1 LSQFHVRKV
10 AVLGAGV
17 MGAQIAAHLTNA
29 KVPVVLFDL
38 PAKDGDR
45 NGIVTKAIDN
55 LTKLSPAP
63 LGHKSL
69 AAQITPANFEDHLA
83 LLKDCD
89 LIIEAVAERMEIKH
103 GLYAKIAPFINKN
116 AVFATNTSGLSITS
130 LSEGFD
136 DELKTRFCGVHFF
149 NPPRYMY
156 LVELIPTS
164 ATAPHILDQLEVFLT
179 STLGKGVVRAKD
191 TPNFVA
197 NRIGVFSMLATMH
210 HTQAFKLG
218 FDEVDALTG
227 PLIGR
232 PKSATYRTADVV
244 GLDTMANVIRTMDSK
259 LPDDPW
265 HKYYQ
270 APAVLSALIEKGAL
284 GQKTK
289 AGFFKKVGDKI
300 MVLDPAKADYR
311 LSDAEASIDAESALR
326 QKGWAGKLKALRES
340 DDNQAQFVWACFRDV
355 FHYAAYHLEAIAD
368 NARDLDFAIRWGFGW
383 DTGIFETWQQA
394 GWKDI
399 VSWIE
404 ADIAAGKAMCNAP
417 LPAWV
422 KDGRD
427 GVHDKVGSYAPAAK
441 LMRPRSTLEVYRK
454 QYFPDPIYTEDFS
467 ANSGTTVWENE
478 GLRAWTQG
486 EGELGDGVLIVSFKS
501 KGNTIGGKVLEGMH
515 KAIALAEA
523 KYKALVIWQLKE
535 PHSYGADLSD
545 AVPAMAAGKI
555 DEFEAMVKVFQDTS
569 MRIKYA
575 AVPVVSAVRG
585 MCFGGGCEFQMHSAT
600 TVAALESYIG
610 LVEAGV
616 GLLPGG
622 GGCKEFALRAAN
634 SAVDGDVFSQLKQVF
649 QSLAMASVSAS
660 ALDAKELRLMRQS
673 DTVVFNTFE
682 LLFVAK
688 QVALGLANA
697 GYRAPLPA
705 KGIAVAGD
713 VGIATFKASLI
724 NMLEGHYASPHD
736 MEVATRIATALCGG
750 EIERG
755 SLVDETWLL
764 NTERKNFIALAL
776 QRKTQERIAHTLN
789 TGKPLRN

>member
-1 LSQFHVRKV
+1 LSKFHVRKV

-17 MGAQIAAHLTNA
+17 MGAQIAAHLINA

-38 PAKDGDR
+38 PAKEGDR

-69 AAQITPANFEDHLA
+69 AAQIEAANFDDHLDKLA
-83 LLKDCD
+83 ECD

-103 GLYAKIAPFINKN
+103 GLYAKIAPFIAEH
-116 AVFATNTSGLSITS
+116 AVFASNTSGLSITE
-130 LSEGFD
+130 LSHGFD
-136 DELKTRFCGVHFF
+136 DKLKARFCGVHFF

-156 LVELIPTS
+156 LVELIPTPS
-164 ATAPHILDQLEVFLT
+164 TQAHILDDLEVFLT

-191 TPNFVA
+191 TPNFIA
-197 NRIGVFSMLATMH
+197 NRVGVFSMLATMH
-210 HTQAFKLG
+210 HTQAFGLG

-259 LPDDPW
+259 LPGDPW
-265 HKYYQ
+265 HAYYK

-300 MVLDPAKADYR
+300 MVLDAAKADYKT
-311 LSDAEASIDAESALR
+311 SDAEASIDAESALR
-326 QKGWAGKLKALRES
+326 QKGWGNKLKALRDA
-340 DDNQAQFVWACFRDV
+340 DDAQAQFVWSCFRDV

-383 DTGIFETWQQA
+383 SEGIFEIWQQA
-394 GWKDI
+394 GWKQ
-399 VSWIE
+399 VVEWIE
-404 ADIAAGKAMCNAP
+404 ADIAAGKAMSSAP

-422 KDGRD
+422 KDGRE
-427 GVHDKVGSYAPAAK
+427 GVHDASGSFAPSDKA
-441 LMRPRSTLEVYRK
+441 MRARSALAVYRK
-454 QYFPDPIYTEDFS
+454 QYFPDPIYTENFD
-467 ANSGTTVWENE
+467 ANKGETVWENE

-486 EGELGDGVLIVSFKS
+486 DGVLIASFKS
-501 KGNTIGGKVLEGMH
+501 KGNTVGAKVIEGMH
-515 KAIALAEA
+515 KAISLAEA
-523 KYKALVIWQLKE
+523 NYSALVIWQTKE
-535 PHSYGADLSD
+535 PFSFGADLSD
-545 AVPAMAAGKI
+545 AVPALAAGKM
-555 DEFEAMVKVFQDTS
+555 DEFEAMVKTFQDTS

-585 MCFGGGCEFQMHSAT
+585 MCFGGGCEFQMHSAA

-622 GGCKEFALRAAN
+622 GGCKEFALRSAA
-634 SAVDGDVFSQLKQVF
+634 SAVDGDVFTQLKTVF
-649 QSLAMASVSAS
+649 QTLAMAAVGTSAI
-660 ALDAKELRLMRQS
+660 DCKELKLLRAT
-673 DTVVFNTFE
+673 DIVVFNSFE
-682 LLFVAK
+682 LLHTAK
-688 QVALGLANA
+688 QVALGLAAA
-697 GYRAPLPA
+697 GYRAPLPV
-705 KGIAVAGD
+705 KSVAVAGD
-713 VGIATFKASLI
+713 VGIGTFKASLV
-724 NMLEGHYASPHD
+724 NMLEGHYASAHD
-736 MEVATRIATALCGG
+736 VEVATRIATALCGG
-750 EIERG
+750 AIERG

-764 NTERKNFIALAL
+764 TQERKNFIALAL
-776 QRKTQERIAHTLN
+776 QQKTQERIAYTLN

>member
-1 LSQFHVRKV
+1 MSEATAKFHVRKV

-17 MGAQIAAHLTNA
+17 MGAQIAAHLINA
-29 KVPVVLFDL
+29 KVPVILFDL
-38 PAKDGDR
+38 PAKEGDR
-45 NGIVTKAIDN
+45 NGIVVKSIDN

-69 AAQITPANFEDHLA
+69 AAQIQPANFDDHLE

-103 GLYAKIAPFINKN
+103 GLYAKIAPFIAPH
-116 AVFATNTSGLSITS
+116 AVFATNTSGLSITD
-130 LSEGFD
+130 LSDGFD
-136 DELKTRFCGVHFF
+136 AELKTRFCGVHFF

-156 LVELIPTS
+156 LVELIPTP
-164 ATAPHILDQLEVFLT
+164 ATKPEILDQLEVFLT

-191 TPNFVA
+191 TPNFIA
-197 NRIGVFSMLATMH
+197 NRVGVFSMLATMH

-259 LPDDPW
+259 LANDPW
-265 HKYYQ
+265 HPYFK

-300 MVLDPAKADYR
+300 MVLDAGKADYKT
-311 LSDAEASIDAESALR
+311 SDAEASIDAESALR
-326 QKGWAGKLKALRES
+326 QKGWANKLKALREA
-340 DDNQAQFVWACFRDV
+340 DDAQAQFVWACFRDV

-383 DTGIFETWQQA
+383 TEGIFEIWQQA
-394 GWKDI
+394 GWKQ
-399 VSWIE
+399 VVEWIE
-404 ADIAAGKAMCNAP
+404 ADIAAGKAMSDAP

-427 GVHDKVGSYAPAAK
+427 GVHSAAGSYAPAAK
-441 LMRPRSTLEVYRK
+441 LMRERSKLDVYNK
-454 QYFPDPIYTEDFS
+454 QYFPDPIYTENFD
-467 ANSGTTVWENE
+467 AIKGETIWENE

-486 EGELGDGVLIVSFKS
+486 DGVLIASFKS
-501 KGNTIGGKVLEGMH
+501 KGNTVGAKVLEGMH
-515 KAIALAEA
+515 KAIALAEDSF
-523 KYKALVIWQLKE
+523 KALVIWQTKE
-535 PHSYGADLSD
+535 PFSFGADLSD
-545 AVPAMAAGKI
+545 AVPALAAGKF
-555 DEFEAMVKVFQDTS
+555 DEFEAIVKYFQDTS
-569 MRIKYA
+569 MRIKYS

-585 MCFGGGCEFQMHSAT
+585 MCFGGGCEFQMHSAA

-622 GGCKEFALRAAN
+622 GGCKEFALRSAA
-634 SAVDGDVFSQLKQVF
+634 SAVDGDVFGQLKQIF
-649 QSLAMASVSAS
+649 QTLAMAGVGTSAI
-660 ALDAKELRLMRQS
+660 DAKELKLMRQT
-673 DTVVFNTFE
+673 DTVVFNSFE
-682 LLFVAK
+682 LLHVAK
-688 QVALGLANA
+688 QVALGLAAA
-697 GYRAPLPA
+697 GYRAPMPA
-705 KGIAVAGD
+705 KAVPVAGD
-713 VGIATFKASLI
+713 VGIATFKASLT
-724 NMLEGHYASPHD
+724 NMLEGHYASAHD
-736 MEVATRIATALCGG
+736 VEVATRIATALCGG
-750 EIERG
+750 AIERG

-764 NTERKNFIALAL
+764 TVERNNFIALCK
-776 QRKTQERIAHTLN
+776 QQKTLERIAHTLN

>member
-1 LSQFHVRKV
+1 MSVTTAKFHVRKV

-17 MGAQIAAHLTNA
+17 MGAQIAAHLINA
-29 KVPVVLFDL
+29 KVPVILFDL
-38 PAKDGDR
+38 PAKEGDR
-45 NGIVTKAIDN
+45 NGIVAKAIDN

-69 AAQITPANFEDHLA
+69 AAQIQPANFDDHLE

-103 GLYAKIAPFINKN
+103 SLYAKIAPFIAPH
-116 AVFATNTSGLSITS
+116 AVFATNTSGLSITD
-130 LSEGFD
+130 LSDGFD
-136 DELKTRFCGVHFF
+136 SELKTRFCGVHFF

-156 LVELIPTS
+156 LVELIPTP
-164 ATAPHILDQLEVFLT
+164 ATKPEILDQLEVFLT

-191 TPNFVA
+191 TPNFIA
-197 NRIGVFSMLATMH
+197 NRVGVFSMLATMH
-210 HTQAFKLG
+210 HTEAFKLG

-265 HKYYQ
+265 HPYFK
-270 APAVLSALIEKGAL
+270 APGVLSALIEKGAL

-300 MVLDPAKADYR
+300 MVLDPAKADYKT
-311 LSDAEASIDAESALR
+311 SDAEASIDAESALR
-326 QKGWAGKLKALRES
+326 QKGWANKLKALREA
-340 DDNQAQFVWACFRDV
+340 DDAQAQFVWACFRDV

-383 DTGIFETWQQA
+383 TEGIFEIWQQA
-394 GWKDI
+394 GWKQ
-399 VSWIE
+399 VVEWIE
-404 ADIAAGKAMCNAP
+404 ADIAAGKSMSDAP

-422 KDGRD
+422 KYGRE
-427 GVHDKVGSYAPAAK
+427 GVHTAAGSYAPAAN
-441 LMRPRSTLEVYRK
+441 LMRERSKLDVYNK
-454 QYFPDPIYTEDFS
+454 QYFPDPIYTENFD
-467 ANSGTTVWENE
+467 ANKGETVWENE

-486 EGELGDGVLIVSFKS
+486 DGVLIASFKS
-501 KGNTIGGKVLEGMH
+501 KGNTVGAKVLEGVH
-515 KAIALAEA
+515 KAIALAEDS
-523 KYKALVIWQLKE
+523 YKALVIWQTKE
-535 PHSYGADLSD
+535 PFSFGADLSD
-545 AVPAMAAGKI
+545 AVPALAAGKF
-555 DEFEAMVKVFQDTS
+555 DEFEAIVKYFQDTS
-569 MRIKYA
+569 MRIKYS

-585 MCFGGGCEFQMHSAT
+585 MCFGGGCEFQMHSAA

-622 GGCKEFALRAAN
+622 GGCKEFALRSAA
-634 SAVDGDVFSQLKQVF
+634 SAVDGDVFGQLKQIF
-649 QSLAMASVSAS
+649 QTLAMAGVGTSAI
-660 ALDAKELRLMRQS
+660 DAKELKLMRQT
-673 DTVVFNTFE
+673 DTVVFNSYE
-682 LLFVAK
+682 LLHVAK
-688 QVALGLANA
+688 QVALGLAAA
-697 GYRAPLPA
+697 GYRAPMPPKA
-705 KGIAVAGD
+705 VPVAGD
-713 VGIATFKASLI
+713 VGIATFKASLT
-724 NMLEGHYASPHD
+724 NMLEGHYASAHD
-736 MEVATRIATALCGG
+736 VEVATRIATALCGG

-764 NTERKNFIALAL
+764 SVERNNFIALCK
-776 QRKTQERIAHTLN
+776 QQKTLERIAHTLN

>member
-1 LSQFHVRKV
+1 LSNFHFRKV

-17 MGAQIAAHLTNA
+17 MGAQIAAHLVNA

-38 PAKDGDR
+38 PAKEGDR
-45 NGIVTKAIDN
+45 NGIVAKAVDN

-69 AAQITPANFEDHLA
+69 ALQIEHANFDDHLEK
-83 LLKDCD
+83 LKDCD

-103 GLYAKIAPFINKN
+103 GLYAKIAPFIAPH
-116 AVFATNTSGLSITS
+116 AVFATNTSGLSITE
-130 LSEGFD
+130 LSQGFD
-136 DELKTRFCGVHFF
+136 NTLKSRFCGVHFF

-156 LVELIPTS
+156 LVEIIPIPETK
-164 ATAPHILDQLEVFLT
+164 PEILDHLEVFLT

-191 TPNFVA
+191 TPNFIA

-259 LPDDPW
+259 LPNDPW
-265 HKYYQ
+265 HPYFK

-300 MVLDPAKADYR
+300 MVLDPAKADYKA
-311 LSDAEASIDAESALR
+311 SDAEASIDAESALR
-326 QKGWAGKLKALRES
+326 QKGWGNKLKALREA
-340 DDNQAQFVWACFRDV
+340 DDAQAQFVWSCFRDV
-355 FHYAAYHLEAIAD
+355 FHYAAFHLEAIAD

-383 DTGIFETWQQA
+383 TEGIFEIWQQA
-394 GWKDI
+394 GWKQ
-399 VSWIE
+399 VVEWIE
-404 ADIAAGKAMCNAP
+404 ADIAAGKTMSSAA

-422 KDGRD
+422 KDGRE
-427 GVHDKVGSYAPAAK
+427 GVHTADESYSPSLRGQRA
-441 LMRPRSTLEVYRK
+441 RSNLDVYRK
-454 QYFPDPIYTEDFS
+454 QYFPDPIYTENFDSNKGETIF
-467 ANSGTTVWENE
+467 ENE

-486 EGELGDGVLIVSFKS
+486 DGVLIASFKS
-501 KGNTIGGKVLEGMH
+501 KGNTVGSKVIQGLHE
-515 KAIALAEA
+515 AITIAERDF
-523 KYKALVIWQLKE
+523 KALVIWQTKE
-535 PHSYGADLSD
+535 PFSFGADLSD
-545 AVPAMAAGKI
+545 AVPALAAGKI
-555 DEFEAMVKVFQDTS
+555 DEFEGMVKHFQDTS

-575 AVPVVSAVRG
+575 QVPVVSAVRG
-585 MCFGGGCEFQMHSAT
+585 MCFGGGCEFQMHSAA

-622 GGCKEFALRAAN
+622 GGCKEFALRAAM
-634 SAVDGDVFSQLKQVF
+634 SAVDGDVFGSLKGVF
-649 QSLAMASVSAS
+649 QTLAMAAVGTSAI
-660 ALDAKELRLMRQS
+660 DAKELKLLRAT
-673 DTVVFNTFE
+673 DVVVFNSFE
-682 LLFVAK
+682 LLHVAK
-688 QVALGLANA
+688 QVALGLAAA

-705 KGIAVAGD
+705 RNIPVAGD
-713 VGIATFKASLI
+713 VGIATFKASLT
-724 NMLEGHYASPHD
+724 NMLEGHYASAHD
-736 MEVATRIATALCGG
+736 VEVATRIATAMCGG

-764 NTERKNFIALAL
+764 TQERKNFIALAM
-776 QRKTQERIAHTLN
+776 QQKTQERIAYTLN

>member
-1 LSQFHVRKV
+1 MHVRKV

-38 PAKDGDR
+38 PAKEGDR
-45 NGIVTKAIDN
+45 NGIVNKAIDN

-69 AAQITPANFEDHLA
+69 AVQIEAANFDDHLEK
-83 LLKDCD
+83 LRECD
-89 LIIEAVAERMEIKH
+89 LIIEAVAERMDIKH
-103 GLYAKIAPFINKN
+103 GLYAKIAPFIAPH
-116 AVFATNTSGLSITS
+116 AVFASNTSGLSITA

-136 DELKTRFCGVHFF
+136 AGLKARFCGVHFF

-156 LVELIPTS
+156 LVELIPTQY
-164 ATAPHILDQLEVFLT
+164 TQPEILDQLEVFLT
-179 STLGKGVVRAKD
+179 STLGKGVIRAKD
-191 TPNFVA
+191 TPNFIA

-244 GLDTMANVIRTMDSK
+244 GLDTMANVIRTMDEK
-259 LPDDPW
+259 LPNDPW
-265 HKYYQ
+265 HQYFQ
-270 APAVLSALIEKGAL
+270 APAVLKALIEKGAL

-311 LSDAEASIDAESALR
+311 NSDAEASIDAESALR
-326 QKGWAGKLKALRES
+326 QKGWAGKLKALRDS

-355 FHYAAYHLEAIAD
+355 FHYAAYHLEGIAD

-383 DTGIFETWQQA
+383 DTGIFEIWQQA
-394 GWKDI
+394 GWKD
-399 VSWIE
+399 VLGWIE
-404 ADIAAGKAMCNAP
+404 ADIAAGKAMSNAP

-427 GVHDKVGSYAPAAK
+427 GVHEKSGSYSPTAK
-441 LMRPRSTLEVYRK
+441 AMRPRSALAVYQK

-467 ANSGTTVWENE
+467 ANTGTTVWENE

-486 EGELGDGVLIVSFKS
+486 DGVLIASFKS
-501 KGNTIGGKVLEGMH
+501 KGNTIGGKVLEGVH
-515 KAIALAEA
+515 KAVELAEQS
-523 KYKALVIWQLKE
+523 YKALVIWQTKE
-535 PHSYGADLSD
+535 PFSFGADLSD
-545 AVPAMAAGKI
+545 AVPAIAAGKI

-575 AVPVVSAVRG
+575 QVPVVSAVRG

-622 GGCKEFALRAAN
+622 GGCKEFALRSAQAAI
-634 SAVDGDVFSQLKQVF
+634 DGDVFSQLKQVF
-649 QSLAMASVSAS
+649 QSLAMASVATSAI
-660 ALDAKELRLMRQS
+660 DAKELKLMRNT
-673 DTVVFNTFE
+673 DTVVFNSYE
-682 LLFVAK
+682 LLFTAK

-697 GYRAPLPA
+697 GYRAPMSPRA
-705 KGIAVAGD
+705 IPVAGD
-713 VGIATFKASLI
+713 IGIATFKASLT
-724 NMLEGHYASPHD
+724 NMLEGHYASEHD
-736 MEVATRIATALCGG
+736 VEVATRIATALCGG
-750 EIERG
+750 DIERG

-764 NTERKNFIALAL
+764 TAERKNFIALAL

>member
-1 LSQFHVRKV
+1 MSATTVKFHVRKV

-17 MGAQIAAHLTNA
+17 MGAQIAAHLINA
-29 KVPVVLFDL
+29 KVPVILFDL
-38 PAKDGDR
+38 PAKEGDR
-45 NGIVTKAIDN
+45 NGVVTKAIDN

-69 AAQITPANFEDHLA
+69 AAQIQPANFDDHLE

-103 GLYAKIAPFINKN
+103 GLYAKIAPFIAPH
-116 AVFATNTSGLSITS
+116 AVFATNTSGLSITE

-136 DELKTRFCGVHFF
+136 AELKTRFCGVHFF

-156 LVELIPTS
+156 LVELIPTP
-164 ATAPHILDQLEVFLT
+164 ATKPEILDQLEVFLT

-191 TPNFVA
+191 TPNFIA
-197 NRIGVFSMLATMH
+197 NRVGVFSMLATMH

-244 GLDTMANVIRTMDSK
+244 GLDTMANVIRTMDGK
-259 LPDDPW
+259 LPNDPW
-265 HKYYQ
+265 HQYFK
-270 APAVLSALIEKGAL
+270 APAVLSALIDKGAL

-300 MVLDPAKADYR
+300 LVLDPAKADYKN
-311 LSDAEASIDAESALR
+311 SDAEASIDAESALR
-326 QKGWAGKLKALRES
+326 QKGWANKLKALREA
-340 DDNQAQFVWACFRDV
+340 DDAQAQFVWACFRDV

-383 DTGIFETWQQA
+383 TEGIFEIWQQA
-394 GWKDI
+394 GWKQ
-399 VSWIE
+399 VVEWIE
-404 ADIAAGKAMCNAP
+404 ADIAAGKSMSNAP

-427 GVHDKVGSYAPAAK
+427 GVHDAAGSYAPVAK
-441 LMRPRSTLEVYRK
+441 LMRERSKLDVYNK
-454 QYFPDPIYTEDFS
+454 QYFPDPIYTENFDG
-467 ANSGTTVWENE
+467 NKGETVWENE

-486 EGELGDGVLIVSFKS
+486 DGVLIASFKS
-501 KGNTIGGKVLEGMH
+501 KGNTVGAKVLEGVH
-515 KAIALAEA
+515 KAIALAEDSF
-523 KYKALVIWQLKE
+523 KALVIWQTKE
-535 PHSYGADLSD
+535 PFSFGADLSD
-545 AVPAMAAGKI
+545 AVPALAAGRF
-555 DEFEAMVKVFQDTS
+555 DEFEAIVKYFQDTS
-569 MRIKYA
+569 MRIKYS

-585 MCFGGGCEFQMHSAT
+585 MCFGGGCEFQMHSAA

-622 GGCKEFALRAAN
+622 GGCKEFALRSAAN
-634 SAVDGDVFSQLKQVF
+634 AVDGDVFGQLKQIF
-649 QSLAMASVSAS
+649 QTLAMAGVGTSAI
-660 ALDAKELRLMRQS
+660 DAKELKLMRQT
-673 DTVVFNTFE
+673 DTVVFNSFE
-682 LLFVAK
+682 LLHVAK
-688 QVALGLANA
+688 QVALGLAAA
-697 GYRAPLPA
+697 GYRAPMPP
-705 KGIAVAGD
+705 KSVPVAGD
-713 VGIATFKASLI
+713 VGIATFKASLT
-724 NMLEGHYASPHD
+724 NMLEGHYASAHD
-736 MEVATRIATALCGG
+736 VEVATRIATALCGG
-750 EIERG
+750 AIERG

-764 NTERKNFIALAL
+764 TVERNNFIALCK
-776 QRKTQERIAHTLN
+776 QQKTLERIAHTLN

>member
-1 LSQFHVRKV
+1 
-10 AVLGAGV
+10 
-17 MGAQIAAHLTNA
+17 MGAQIAAHLVNA

-38 PAKDGDR
+38 PAKEGDR
-45 NGIVTKAIDN
+45 NGIVSKAIEN

-69 AAQITPANFEDHLA
+69 AGQIEAANFDDHLDK
-83 LLKDCD
+83 LKDCD
-89 LIIEAVAERMEIKH
+89 LIIEAVAERMDIKH
-103 GLYAKIAPFINKN
+103 GLYAKIAPFI
-116 AVFATNTSGLSITS
+116 ASHAIFATNTSGLSITE
-130 LSEGFD
+130 LSQGFD
-136 DELKTRFCGVHFF
+136 SNLKARFCGVHFF

-156 LVELIPTS
+156 LVEIIPIPDTK
-164 ATAPHILDQLEVFLT
+164 TDILDELEIFLT

-191 TPNFVA
+191 TPNFIA

-259 LPDDPW
+259 LPSDPW
-265 HKYYQ
+265 HQYFK

-300 MVLDPAKADYR
+300 MVLDSSKADYKA
-311 LSDAEASIDAESALR
+311 SDAEASIDAESALR
-326 QKGWAGKLKALRES
+326 QKGWGNKLKALREA
-340 DDNQAQFVWACFRDV
+340 DDAQAQFVWACFRDV
-355 FHYAAYHLEAIAD
+355 FHYAAFHLESIAD

-383 DTGIFETWQQA
+383 TEGIFEIWQQA
-394 GWKDI
+394 GWKQ
-399 VSWIE
+399 VVEWIE
-404 ADIAAGKAMCNAP
+404 ADLAAGKTMSTAP

-427 GVHDKVGSYAPAAK
+427 GVHSAEGSYSPTSKSLRA
-441 LMRPRSTLEVYRK
+441 RSSLDVYRK
-454 QYFPDPIYTEDFS
+454 QYFPDPIYTENFDTNKGETIF
-467 ANSGTTVWENE
+467 END

-486 EGELGDGVLIVSFKS
+486 DGVLIASFKS
-501 KGNTIGGKVLEGMH
+501 KGNTVGSKVIEGLH
-515 KAIALAEA
+515 EAINIAEA
-523 KYKALVIWQLKE
+523 KFKALVIWQTKE
-535 PHSYGADLSD
+535 PFSFGADLSD
-545 AVPAMAAGKI
+545 AVPALAAGKL
-555 DEFEAMVKVFQDTS
+555 DEFEAMVKHFQDTS

-575 AVPVVSAVRG
+575 QVPVVSAVRG
-585 MCFGGGCEFQMHSAT
+585 MCFGGGCEFQMHSAA

-622 GGCKEFALRAAN
+622 GGCKEFALRAAQN
-634 SAVDGDVFSQLKQVF
+634 AIDGDVFSSLKGVF
-649 QSLAMASVSAS
+649 QTLAMAAVGTSAI
-660 ALDAKELRLMRQS
+660 DAKELKLLRAT
-673 DTVVFNTFE
+673 DVVVFNSYE

-688 QVALGLANA
+688 QVALGLAAA

-705 KGIAVAGD
+705 RNIPVAGD
-713 VGIATFKASLI
+713 VGIATFKASLT
-724 NMLEGHYASPHD
+724 NMHEGHYASAHD
-736 MEVATRIATALCGG
+736 VEVATRIATAMCGG

-764 NTERKNFIALAL
+764 TQERKNFIALAM
-776 QRKTQERIAHTLN
+776 QTKTQERIAYTLN

>member
-1 LSQFHVRKV
+1 MSATTAKFHVRKV

-17 MGAQIAAHLTNA
+17 MGAQIAAHLINA
-29 KVPVVLFDL
+29 KVPVILFDL
-38 PAKDGDR
+38 PAKEGDR
-45 NGIVTKAIDN
+45 NGIVIKAIDN

-69 AAQITPANFEDHLA
+69 AAQIQPANFDDHLE

-103 GLYAKIAPFINKN
+103 GLYAKIAPFIAPH
-116 AVFATNTSGLSITS
+116 AVFATNTSGLSITD
-130 LSEGFD
+130 LSDGFD
-136 DELKTRFCGVHFF
+136 AELKTRFCGVHFF

-156 LVELIPTS
+156 LVELIPTP
-164 ATAPHILDQLEVFLT
+164 ATKPEILDQLEVFLT

-191 TPNFVA
+191 TPNFIA
-197 NRIGVFSMLATMH
+197 NRVGVFSMLATMH

-244 GLDTMANVIRTMDSK
+244 GLDTMANVIRTMDGK
-259 LPDDPW
+259 LPNDPW
-265 HKYYQ
+265 HPYFK

-300 MVLDPAKADYR
+300 MVLDPVKADYKT
-311 LSDAEASIDAESALR
+311 SDAEASIDAESALR
-326 QKGWAGKLKALRES
+326 QKGWANKLKALREA
-340 DDNQAQFVWACFRDV
+340 DDAQAQFVWACFRDV

-368 NARDLDFAIRWGFGW
+368 NARDVDFAIRWGFGW
-383 DTGIFETWQQA
+383 TEGIFEIWQQA
-394 GWKDI
+394 GWKQ
-399 VSWIE
+399 VVEWIE
-404 ADIAAGKAMCNAP
+404 ADIAAGKAMCDAP

-427 GVHDKVGSYAPAAK
+427 GVHAATGSFAPAAN
-441 LMRPRSTLEVYRK
+441 LMRERSKLDVYNK
-454 QYFPDPIYTEDFS
+454 QYFPDPIYTENFD
-467 ANSGTTVWENE
+467 ANKGETVWENE

-486 EGELGDGVLIVSFKS
+486 DGVLIASFKS
-501 KGNTIGGKVLEGMH
+501 KGNTVGAKVLEGVH
-515 KAIALAEA
+515 KAIALAEDS
-523 KYKALVIWQLKE
+523 YKALVIWQTKE
-535 PHSYGADLSD
+535 PFSFGADLSD
-545 AVPAMAAGKI
+545 AVPALAAGRF
-555 DEFEAMVKVFQDTS
+555 DEFEAIVKYFQDTS
-569 MRIKYA
+569 MRIKYS

-585 MCFGGGCEFQMHSAT
+585 MCFGGGCEFQMHSAA

-622 GGCKEFALRAAN
+622 GGCKEFALRSAA
-634 SAVDGDVFSQLKQVF
+634 SAVDGDVFGQLKQIF
-649 QSLAMASVSAS
+649 QTLAMAGVGTSAI
-660 ALDAKELRLMRQS
+660 DAKELKLMRQT
-673 DTVVFNTFE
+673 DTVVFNSYE
-682 LLFVAK
+682 LLHVAK
-688 QVALGLANA
+688 QVALGLAAA
-697 GYRAPLPA
+697 GYRAPMPP
-705 KGIAVAGD
+705 KSVPVAGD
-713 VGIATFKASLI
+713 VGIATFKASLT
-724 NMLEGHYASPHD
+724 NMLEGHYASAHD
-736 MEVATRIATALCGG
+736 VEVATRIATALCGG
-750 EIERG
+750 AVERG

-764 NTERKNFIALAL
+764 TVERNNFIALCK
-776 QRKTQERIAHTLN
+776 QQKTLERIAHTLN

>member
-1 LSQFHVRKV
+1 LTQFHVRKV

-17 MGAQIAAHLTNA
+17 MGAQIAAHLINA

-38 PAKDGDR
+38 PAKEGDR

-69 AAQITPANFEDHLA
+69 AAQIEAANFDDHLDK
-83 LLKDCD
+83 LRDCD
-89 LIIEAVAERMEIKH
+89 LIIEAVAERMDIKH
-103 GLYAKIAPFINKN
+103 GLYAKIAPFIAPH
-116 AVFATNTSGLSITS
+116 AVFASNTSGLSITE
-130 LSEGFD
+130 LSHGFD
-136 DELKTRFCGVHFF
+136 AELKARFCGVHFF

-156 LVELIPTS
+156 LVELIPTP
-164 ATAPHILDQLEVFLT
+164 TTQPHILDQLEVFLT

-259 LPDDPW
+259 LPNDPW
-265 HKYYQ
+265 HSFYQ
-270 APAVLSALIEKGAL
+270 APAVLTALIAQGAL

-300 MVLDPAKADYR
+300 MVLDAAKADYKA
-311 LSDAEASIDAESALR
+311 SDAEASIDAESALR
-326 QKGWAGKLKALRES
+326 QKGWANKFKALRDA
-340 DDNQAQFVWACFRDV
+340 DDPQAQFVWACFRDV
-355 FHYAAYHLEAIAD
+355 FHYSAYHLEAIAD

-383 DTGIFETWQQA
+383 SEGIFEIWQQA
-394 GWKDI
+394 GWKQ
-399 VSWIE
+399 VVEWIE
-404 ADIAAGKAMCNAP
+404 ADIAAGKSMSNAP

-422 KDGRD
+422 KDGRE
-427 GVHDKVGSYAPAAK
+427 GVHDASGSFAPADK
-441 LMRPRSTLEVYRK
+441 TMRARSALSVYQK
-454 QYFPDPIYTEDFS
+454 QYFPDPIYTENFD
-467 ANSGTTVWENE
+467 ANKGETIWEND

-486 EGELGDGVLIVSFKS
+486 DGVLIASFKS
-501 KGNTIGGKVLEGMH
+501 KGNTVGGKVIEGVH
-515 KAIALAEA
+515 KAIELAEA
-523 KYKALVIWQLKE
+523 SYKALVIWQYKE
-535 PHSYGADLSD
+535 PFSFGADLSD
-545 AVPAMAAGKI
+545 AVPALAAGKM
-555 DEFEAMVKVFQDTS
+555 DEFEAMVKTFQDTS

-585 MCFGGGCEFQMHSAT
+585 MCFGGGCEFQMHSAA

-622 GGCKEFALRAAN
+622 GGCKELALRSAN
-634 SAVDGDVFSQLKQVF
+634 NAIDGDVFTQLKTVF
-649 QSLAMASVSAS
+649 QTLAMASVGTSAI
-660 ALDAKELRLMRQS
+660 DAKELKLLRGT
-673 DTVVFNTFE
+673 DTVVFNSFE
-682 LLFVAK
+682 LLHTAK
-688 QVALGLANA
+688 QVALGLAAA

-705 KGIAVAGD
+705 KAIAVAGD
-713 VGIATFKASLI
+713 VGIATFKASLV
-724 NMLEGHYASPHD
+724 NMLQGHYVSEHD
-736 MEVATRIATALCGG
+736 VEVATRIATALCGG
-750 EIERG
+750 VIERG
-755 SLVDETWLL
+755 SVVDEKWLL
-764 NTERKNFIALAL
+764 TIERKNFIALAV
-776 QRKTQERIAHTLN
+776 QSKTQARIAHTLS

>member
-1 LSQFHVRKV
+1 MTQFHVRKV

-17 MGAQIAAHLTNA
+17 MGAQIAAHLINA

-38 PAKDGDR
+38 PATEGDR
-45 NGIVTKAIDN
+45 NSIVSKAIDN

-69 AAQITPANFEDHLA
+69 AAQIEAANFDDHLDK
-83 LLKDCD
+83 LRDCD

-103 GLYAKIAPFINKN
+103 GLYAKIAPFIAPH
-116 AVFATNTSGLSITS
+116 AVFASNTSGLSITE
-130 LSEGFD
+130 LSHGFD
-136 DELKTRFCGVHFF
+136 ADLKARFCGVHFF

-156 LVELIPTS
+156 LVELIPTP
-164 ATAPHILDQLEVFLT
+164 TTQPHILDNLEVFLT

-265 HKYYQ
+265 HSYYK
-270 APAVLSALIEKGAL
+270 APAVLTALIAQGAL

-300 MVLDPAKADYR
+300 MVLDAAKADYKT
-311 LSDAEASIDAESALR
+311 SDAEASIDAESALR
-326 QKGWAGKLKALRES
+326 QKGWANKFKALRDA
-340 DDNQAQFVWACFRDV
+340 DDPQAQFVWACFRDV
-355 FHYAAYHLEAIAD
+355 FHYAAYHLEAVAD

-383 DTGIFETWQQA
+383 NEGIFEIWQQA
-394 GWKDI
+394 GWKQ
-399 VSWIE
+399 VVEWIE
-404 ADIAAGKAMCNAP
+404 ADIAAGKAMSSAP

-427 GVHDKVGSYAPAAK
+427 GVHDASGSYAPGDK
-441 LMRPRSTLEVYRK
+441 TMRPRSALAVYQK
-454 QYFPDPIYTEDFS
+454 QYFPDPIYTENFD
-467 ANSGTTVWENE
+467 ANKGETIWEND

-486 EGELGDGVLIVSFKS
+486 DGVLIASFKS
-501 KGNTIGGKVLEGMH
+501 KGNTVGGKVIEGVH
-515 KAIALAEA
+515 KAIELAEA
-523 KYKALVIWQLKE
+523 GYKALVIWQYKE
-535 PHSYGADLSD
+535 PFSFGADLSD
-545 AVPAMAAGKI
+545 AVPALAAGKM
-555 DEFEAMVKVFQDTS
+555 DEFEAMVKTFQDTS

-585 MCFGGGCEFQMHSAT
+585 MCFGGGCEFQMHSAA

-622 GGCKEFALRAAN
+622 GGCKELALRSAA
-634 SAVDGDVFSQLKQVF
+634 SAIDGDVFTQLKAVF
-649 QSLAMASVSAS
+649 QTLAMASVGTSAI
-660 ALDAKELRLMRQS
+660 DAKELKLLRS
-673 DTVVFNTFE
+673 TDSIVFNSFE
-682 LLFVAK
+682 LLHTAK
-688 QVALGLANA
+688 QVALGLAAA

-705 KGIAVAGD
+705 KAIAVAGD
-713 VGIATFKASLI
+713 VGIANFKASLV
-724 NMLEGHYASPHD
+724 NMLQGHYVSEHD
-736 MEVATRIATALCGG
+736 VEVATRIATALCGG
-750 EIERG
+750 VIERG
-755 SLVDETWLL
+755 SIVNEQWLL
-764 NTERKNFIALAL
+764 DVERKNFIALAL
-776 QRKTQERIAHTLN
+776 QPKTQARIAHTLN

>member
-1 LSQFHVRKV
+1 
-10 AVLGAGV
+10 
-17 MGAQIAAHLTNA
+17 MGAQIAAHLINA

-38 PAKDGDR
+38 PAKEGGR
-45 NGIVTKAIDN
+45 NSIVTKAIDN

-69 AAQITPANFEDHLA
+69 AAQIEAANFDDHLEK
-83 LLKDCD
+83 LRDCD

-103 GLYAKIAPFINKN
+103 GLYAKIAPFIAPH
-116 AVFATNTSGLSITS
+116 AVFASNTSGLSITE
-130 LSEGFD
+130 LSHGFD
-136 DELKTRFCGVHFF
+136 ADLKARFCGVHFF

-156 LVELIPTS
+156 LVELIPTPTTQ
-164 ATAPHILDQLEVFLT
+164 AHILDNLEVFLT
-179 STLGKGVVRAKD
+179 STLGKGVIRAKD

-265 HKYYQ
+265 HSFYK
-270 APAVLSALIEKGAL
+270 APEVLTALISQGAL

-300 MVLDPAKADYR
+300 MVLDAAKADYKA
-311 LSDAEASIDAESALR
+311 SDAEASIDAESALR
-326 QKGWAGKLKALRES
+326 QKGWANKFKALRDA
-340 DDNQAQFVWACFRDV
+340 DDPQAQFVWACFRDV

-368 NARDLDFAIRWGFGW
+368 NARDLDLAIRWGFGW
-383 DTGIFETWQQA
+383 SEGIFEIWQQA
-394 GWKDI
+394 GWKQ
-399 VSWIE
+399 VVEWIE
-404 ADIAAGKAMCNAP
+404 ADIAAGKSMSNAP

-427 GVHDKVGSYAPAAK
+427 GVHEAGGSYAPADK
-441 LMRPRSTLEVYRK
+441 TMRPRSALAVYQK
-454 QYFPDPIYTEDFS
+454 QYFPDPIFTENFD
-467 ANSGTTVWENE
+467 ANKGETIWENE

-486 EGELGDGVLIVSFKS
+486 DGVLIASFKS
-501 KGNTIGGKVLEGMH
+501 KGNTVGGKVIEGVH
-515 KAIALAEA
+515 KAIELAEA
-523 KYKALVIWQLKE
+523 GFKALVIWQFKE
-535 PHSYGADLSD
+535 PFSFGADLSD
-545 AVPAMAAGKI
+545 AVPALAAGKM
-555 DEFEAMVKVFQDTS
+555 DEFEAMVKTFQDTS

-585 MCFGGGCEFQMHSAT
+585 MCFGGGCEFQMHSAA

-622 GGCKEFALRAAN
+622 GGCKELALRSAA
-634 SAVDGDVFSQLKQVF
+634 SAIDGDVFTQLKTVF
-649 QSLAMASVSAS
+649 QTLAMASVGSSAI
-660 ALDAKELRLMRQS
+660 DAKELKLLRGTDS
-673 DTVVFNTFE
+673 IVFNSFE
-682 LLFVAK
+682 LLHTAK
-688 QVALGLANA
+688 QVALGLAAA

-705 KGIAVAGD
+705 KAIVVAGE
-713 VGIATFKASLI
+713 VGIATFKASLT
-724 NMLEGHYASPHD
+724 NMLQGRYVSEHD
-736 MEVATRIATALCGG
+736 VEVATRIATALCGG
-750 EIERG
+750 VIERG
-755 SLVDETWLL
+755 SVVDEKWLL
-764 NTERKNFIALAL
+764 DVERKNFIALAL
-776 QRKTQERIAHTLN
+776 QPKSQARIAHTLS

>member
-1 LSQFHVRKV
+1 
-10 AVLGAGV
+10 
-17 MGAQIAAHLTNA
+17 MGAQIAAHLVNA

-38 PAKDGDR
+38 PAKEGDR
-45 NGIVTKAIDN
+45 NGIVAKAIDN

-69 AAQITPANFEDHLA
+69 AGQIESANFDDHLEK
-83 LLKDCD
+83 LKDCD
-89 LIIEAVAERMEIKH
+89 LIIEAVAERMDIKH
-103 GLYAKIAPFINKN
+103 GLYAKIAPFIAPN
-116 AVFATNTSGLSITS
+116 AIFATNTSGLSITE
-130 LSEGFD
+130 LSQGFD
-136 DELKTRFCGVHFF
+136 SNLKARFCGVHFF

-156 LVELIPTS
+156 LVEIIPIPETK
-164 ATAPHILDQLEVFLT
+164 AQILDDLEVFLT

-191 TPNFVA
+191 TPNFIA

-259 LPDDPW
+259 LPNDPW
-265 HKYYQ
+265 HQYFK

-300 MVLDPAKADYR
+300 MVLDPAKADYKA
-311 LSDAEASIDAESALR
+311 SDAEASIDAESALR
-326 QKGWAGKLKALRES
+326 QKGWGNKLKALRDA
-340 DDNQAQFVWACFRDV
+340 DDAQAQFVWACFRDV
-355 FHYAAYHLEAIAD
+355 FHYAAYHLESIAD

-383 DTGIFETWQQA
+383 TEGIFEIWQQA
-394 GWKDI
+394 GWQQ
-399 VSWIE
+399 VVEWIE
-404 ADIAAGKAMCNAP
+404 ADIAAGKTMSNAP

-427 GVHDKVGSYAPAAK
+427 GVHSAEGSYAPGSK
-441 LMRPRSTLEVYRK
+441 TMRARSSLDVYRK
-454 QYFPDPIYTEDFS
+454 QYFPDPIYTESFE
-467 ANSGTTVWENE
+467 ANKGETVFEND

-486 EGELGDGVLIVSFKS
+486 DGVLIASFKS
-501 KGNTIGGKVLEGMH
+501 KGNTVGSKVIEGLH
-515 KAIALAEA
+515 EAINIAEA
-523 KYKALVIWQLKE
+523 KFKALVIWQTKE
-535 PHSYGADLSD
+535 PFSFGADLSD
-545 AVPAMAAGKI
+545 AVPALAAGKL
-555 DEFEAMVKVFQDTS
+555 DEFEAMVKHFQDTS

-575 AVPVVSAVRG
+575 QVPVVSAVRG
-585 MCFGGGCEFQMHSAT
+585 MCFGGGCEFQMHSAA

-622 GGCKEFALRAAN
+622 GGCKEFALRAASN
-634 SAVDGDVFSQLKQVF
+634 AIDGDVFSSLKGVF
-649 QSLAMASVSAS
+649 QTLAMASVGTSAI
-660 ALDAKELRLMRQS
+660 DAKELKLLRAT
-673 DTVVFNTFE
+673 DVVVFNSYE
-682 LLFVAK
+682 LLYVAK
-688 QVALGLANA
+688 QVALGLAAA

-705 KGIAVAGD
+705 RNIPVAGD
-713 VGIATFKASLI
+713 VGIATFKASLT
-724 NMLEGHYASPHD
+724 NMHEGHYASAHD
-736 MEVATRIATALCGG
+736 VEVATRIATAMCGG

-755 SLVDETWLL
+755 SLVDENWLL
-764 NTERKNFIALAL
+764 TQERKNFIALAM
-776 QRKTQERIAHTLN
+776 QTKTQERIAYTLN

>member
-1 LSQFHVRKV
+1 MTQFHVRKV

-17 MGAQIAAHLTNA
+17 MGAQIAAHLINA

-38 PAKDGDR
+38 PAKEGDR
-45 NGIVTKAIDN
+45 NSIVTKAIDN

-69 AAQITPANFEDHLA
+69 AAQIEAANFDDHLDK
-83 LLKDCD
+83 LRDCD

-103 GLYAKIAPFINKN
+103 GLYAKIAPFIAPH
-116 AVFATNTSGLSITS
+116 AVFASNTSGLSITE
-130 LSEGFD
+130 LSHGFD
-136 DELKTRFCGVHFF
+136 ADLKARFCGVHFF

-156 LVELIPTS
+156 LVELIPTP
-164 ATAPHILDQLEVFLT
+164 ATQLHILDQLEVFLT

-259 LPDDPW
+259 LPNDPW
-265 HKYYQ
+265 HGFYQ
-270 APAVLSALIEKGAL
+270 APAVLTALIAQGAL

-300 MVLDPAKADYR
+300 MVLDAAKADYKT
-311 LSDAEASIDAESALR
+311 SDAEASIDAESALR
-326 QKGWAGKLKALRES
+326 QKGWANKFKALRDA
-340 DDNQAQFVWACFRDV
+340 DDPQAQFVWACFRDV

-383 DTGIFETWQQA
+383 SEGIFEIWQQA
-394 GWKDI
+394 GWKQ
-399 VSWIE
+399 VVEWIE
-404 ADIAAGKAMCNAP
+404 ADIAEGKSMSNAP

-422 KDGRD
+422 KDGRE
-427 GVHDKVGSYAPAAK
+427 GVHDASGSFAPADK
-441 LMRPRSTLEVYRK
+441 TMRARSALPVYQK
-454 QYFPDPIYTEDFS
+454 QYFPDPIFTENFD
-467 ANSGTTVWENE
+467 ANKGETIWENE

-486 EGELGDGVLIVSFKS
+486 DGVLIASFKS
-501 KGNTIGGKVLEGMH
+501 KGNTVGGKVIEGVH
-515 KAIALAEA
+515 KAIELAEA
-523 KYKALVIWQLKE
+523 NYKALVIWQFKE
-535 PHSYGADLSD
+535 PFSFGADLSD
-545 AVPAMAAGKI
+545 AVPALAAGKM
-555 DEFEAMVKVFQDTS
+555 DEFEAMVKTFQDTS

-585 MCFGGGCEFQMHSAT
+585 MCFGGGCEFQMHSAAS
-600 TVAALESYIG
+600 VAALESYIG

-622 GGCKEFALRAAN
+622 GGCKELALRSATAAI
-634 SAVDGDVFSQLKQVF
+634 DGDVFTQLKTVF
-649 QSLAMASVSAS
+649 QTLAMASVGTSAI
-660 ALDAKELRLMRQS
+660 DAKELKLLRS
-673 DTVVFNTFE
+673 TDTVVFNSFE
-682 LLFVAK
+682 LLHTAK
-688 QVALGLANA
+688 QVALGLAAA

-705 KGIAVAGD
+705 KAITVAGE
-713 VGIATFKASLI
+713 VGIATFKASLV
-724 NMLEGHYASPHD
+724 NMLQGHYVSEHD
-736 MEVATRIATALCGG
+736 VEVATRIATALCGG
-750 EIERG
+750 VIERG
-755 SLVDETWLL
+755 SVVDEKWLL
-764 NTERKNFIALAL
+764 TVERKNFIELAT
-776 QRKTQERIAHTLN
+776 QSKTQARIAHTLS